1 MLLETLARDAQ
12 CLHWVAKESQT
23 DGRGSTIS
31 SSMDHF
37 LYGVQGARAP
47 GARNS
52 WQGRMPLP

>member
-52 WQGRMPLP
+52 W